1 MAENAV
7 NNEENVNSQ
16 SSQLEEEDLQK
27 LEADCVP
34 VNTKKQTSWGLKK
47 FTQWLEKRKISCDLH
62 TVSPTELNGILRKF
76 FAEVKTNKK
85 TDLTPSALTGIR
97 AAIHRTITGQPI
109 SRSINILKDVEFT
122 QANKMFEVVCKS
134 YYKRGNPKPQHKNP
148 IEAGDMEKLNSY
160 FSNDCPDKLQEFVW
174 FNLCYYLGRRGREG
188 WRELTKNSLEF
199 KHDDQNKEYVT
210 IKHTEQTKN
219 NQGGSKQKDQDYT
232 DVRMYGLPG
241 SSMEPI
247 SSLKLMLSK
256 LHPDCEALF
265 QTPLTKFSKAAECWY
280 KNEPLGKNSIAQLMP
295 KISKKAGLS
304 QVYTA
309 HCVRAS
315 TITRLHQAGVDAKQ
329 ICAITKHKNEQS
341 LTSYIKDSS
350 ASQKRACSDILSR
363 PFLSKEASDVNTA
376 CSSSMAGGEVHVSF
390 AASSQT
396 HSVQPI
402 MPNCHFSN
410 CTINFNTYK

>member
-1 MAENAV
+1 
-7 NNEENVNSQ
+7 
-16 SSQLEEEDLQK
+16 
-27 LEADCVP
+27 
-34 VNTKKQTSWGLKK
+34 
-47 FTQWLEKRKISCDLH
+47 
-62 TVSPTELNGILRKF
+62 
-76 FAEVKTNKK
+76 
-85 TDLTPSALTGIR
+85 
-97 AAIHRTITGQPI
+97 
-109 SRSINILKDVEFT
+109 
-122 QANKMFEVVCKS
+122 
-134 YYKRGNPKPQHKNP
+134 
-148 IEAGDMEKLNSY
+148 
-160 FSNDCPDKLQEFVW
+160 VW

-199 KHDDQNKEYVT
+199 KHDDQNKEYVS

-219 NQGGSKQKDQDYT
+219 NQGGSKQKDQHYT

-241 SSMEPI
+241 SSMDPS

-265 QTPLTKFSKAAECWY
+265 QTPLTKFSTAAECWY
-280 KNEPLGKNSIAQLMP
+280 KNEPSRKNSIAQLMP
-295 KISKKAGLS
+295 KISKKAGFP

-309 HCVRAS
+309 HSVRAS

-341 LTSYIKDSS
+341 LTPHIKDSS

-376 CSSSMAGGEVHVSF
+376 CSSSVASGEVHVSF

-402 MPNCHFSN
+402 MPNCQFSN
-410 CTINFNTYK
+410 NIVLLISTLTNKLCRTFLSCLL

>member
-1 MAENAV
+1 M
-7 NNEENVNSQ
+7 
-16 SSQLEEEDLQK
+16 
-27 LEADCVP
+27 
-34 VNTKKQTSWGLKK
+34 
-47 FTQWLEKRKISCDLH
+47 CD
-62 TVSPTELNGILRKF
+62 SLN
-76 FAEVKTNKK
+76 
-85 TDLTPSALTGIR
+85 
-97 AAIHRTITGQPI
+97 
-109 SRSINILKDVEFT
+109 
-122 QANKMFEVVCKS
+122 
-134 YYKRGNPKPQHKNP
+134 
-148 IEAGDMEKLNSY
+148 
-160 FSNDCPDKLQEFVW
+160 
-174 FNLCYYLGRRGREG
+174 NLCYYLGRRGREG

-199 KHDDQNKEYVT
+199 KHDDQNKDYVT

-241 SSMEPI
+241 SSMDPM

-265 QTPLTKFSKAAECWY
+265 QTPLAKFSKAAECWY

-304 QVYTA
+304 QHKA

-341 LTSYIKDSS
+341 LTSYIKDTS

-396 HSVQPI
+396 HSVQSF

>member
-1 MAENAV
+1 M
-7 NNEENVNSQ
+7 
-16 SSQLEEEDLQK
+16 
-27 LEADCVP
+27 
-34 VNTKKQTSWGLKK
+34 
-47 FTQWLEKRKISCDLH
+47 
-62 TVSPTELNGILRKF
+62 
-76 FAEVKTNKK
+76 
-85 TDLTPSALTGIR
+85 
-97 AAIHRTITGQPI
+97 
-109 SRSINILKDVEFT
+109 KDVEFT

-134 YYKRGNPKPQHKNP
+134 YFKRGNPKSQHKNP

-160 FSNDCPDKLQEFVW
+160 FSIDCPEKLQEFVW
-174 FNLCYYLGRRGREG
+174 FNLGYYLGRRGREG

-199 KHDDQNKEYVT
+199 KHDDQDKEYVS

-219 NQGGSKQKDQDYT
+219 NQGGSKQKDQDNT

-241 SSMEPI
+241 SSMNPI
-247 SSLKLMLSK
+247 SSLKLMLGK

-280 KNEPLGKNSIAQLMP
+280 KNEPFRKNSIAQLMP

-315 TITRLHQAGVDAKQ
+315 TITALHQAGVES
-329 ICAITKHKNEQS
+329 KHKNEQS

-363 PFLSKEASDVNTA
+363 PFLSKEVSDVNNSA

-390 AASSQT
+390 AA
-396 HSVQPI
+396 
-402 MPNCHFSN
+402 
-410 CTINFNTYK
+410 

>member
-1 MAENAV
+1 MSSSHKRTRCLKLFV
-7 NNEENVNSQ
+7 NHI
-16 SSQLEEEDLQK
+16 
-27 LEADCVP
+27 
-34 VNTKKQTSWGLKK
+34 TSMG
-47 FTQWLEKRKISCDLH
+47 T
-62 TVSPTELNGILRKF
+62 LNH
-76 FAEVKTNKK
+76 N
-85 TDLTPSALTGIR
+85 TGIHYWSWR
-97 AAIHRTITGQPI
+97 YG
-109 SRSINILKDVEFT
+109 E
-122 QANKMFEVVCKS
+122 
-134 YYKRGNPKPQHKNP
+134 
-148 IEAGDMEKLNSY
+148 IELVFFKWLS
-160 FSNDCPDKLQEFVW
+160 KLQEFVW

-188 WRELTKNSLEF
+188 WCELTKNLLEF
-199 KHDDQNKEYVT
+199 KYDNQDNEYVT

-232 DVRMYGLPG
+232 DVRMYGIPG
-241 SSMEPI
+241 SSMDPI

-315 TITRLHQAGVDAKQ
+315 TITSLHQAGVDAKQ

-350 ASQKRACSDILSR
+350 ASQKRACSNILSR
-363 PFLSKEASDVNTA
+363 PFLSRETSDVNTA

-390 AASSQT
+390 AALSQT
-396 HSVQPI
+396 PSVQPI
-402 MPNCHFSN
+402 MPNCQFTN
-410 CTINFNTYK
+410 CTINFNT